1 MKIKTAMR
9 QKNGCELHDRMVEI
23 TANEQNKKKKRM
35 KRNEDRFRDLWNN
48 TKYTNIQIKVVL
60 EK

>member
-23 TANEQNKKKKRM
+23 TANEQNKKEKNEKK
-35 KRNEDRFRDLWNN
+35 
-48 TKYTNIQIKVVL
+48 
-60 EK
+60 